1 MLKTIENNPPKF
13 EYMAFPLQSLDMSEH
28 TKNLN
33 YYENEYPLKNAN
45 GNKIANTITPKF
57 IVSTNLLEAGATI
70 KNLLCMVDVG

>member
-1 MLKTIENNPPKF
+1 
-13 EYMAFPLQSLDMSEH
+13 MSEH

-45 GNKIANTITPKF
+45 GNEIANSITPKF
-57 IVSTNLLEAGATI
+57 IVSTNLLEVGATI

>member
-1 MLKTIENNPPKF
+1 
-13 EYMAFPLQSLDMSEH
+13 MSEH

-45 GNKIANTITPKF
+45 GNEISNSITPKF